1 MAANIYHAATNA
13 RGREQK
19 IKPRPNTGG
28 EKKLKSEKWEQINA
42 SKLGNKFLLFLQTWS
57 VFDSKPNKSNHG
69 HSGKGLGHR
78 TKDGSFQQ
86 GIAQNNKAQGNTNEN
101 HAKEH
106 FKLRVEK
113 QKCESILDVTC
124 D

>member
-1 MAANIYHAATNA
+1 MPGAGNKKSNQGQTQ
-13 RGREQK
+13 EVK
-19 IKPRPNTGG
+19 
-28 EKKLKSEKWEQINA
+28 KKLKSEKWEQINA